1 MNKEPSLLKKGD
13 AVSIISTARKV
24 IKKDIQKS
32 IDVLTSWGLKVVL
45 AKNIFASYYQFS
57 SEDKIRTKSFQEI
70 LDCKKIKAIFCARGG
85 YGTIRI
91 IDKLDFNTFIKYPK
105 WIVGFSDITILHS
118 SLNILKYC
126 SIHSFMPINYDSVSK
141 KNLKIL
147 YTILFKGK
155 NYIQCLSNSFN
166 KIGLVKSE
174 VVGGNLSIL
183 YSLLG
188 SKSDIC
194 TDNKILLI
202 EDLDEYLYHLDRM
215 IISLKRAGKFN
226 NLKALIVGSMTKIHD
241 NKIKFG
247 MNAKEIIKYHTEEF
261 NYPICFDFP
270 VGHQKNNKPLVLGK
284 KSKLDISSNTV
295 SLVQ

>member
-57 SEDKIRTKSFQEI
+57 GEDEIRKKSFQEI

>member
-1 MNKEPSLLKKGD
+1 
-13 AVSIISTARKV
+13 
-24 IKKDIQKS
+24 
-32 IDVLTSWGLKVVL
+32 
-45 AKNIFASYYQFS
+45 
-57 SEDKIRTKSFQEI
+57 
-70 LDCKKIKAIFCARGG
+70 
-85 YGTIRI
+85 
-91 IDKLDFNTFIKYPK
+91 
-105 WIVGFSDITILHS
+105 
-118 SLNILKYC
+118 
-126 SIHSFMPINYDSVSK
+126 MPINYDTVSK

-284 KSKLDISSNTV
+284 KSKLDITSNTV
-295 SLVQ
+295 SLEQ

>member
-13 AVSIISTARKV
+13 TVSIISTARKV

-32 IDVLTSWGLKVVL
+32 IDILTSWGLKVVL
-45 AKNIFASYYQFS
+45 AKNIYKSYHQFS
-57 SEDKIRTKSFQEI
+57 GDDIIRKDSLQEL
-70 LDCKKIKAIFCARGG
+70 LDSKEIKAIFCARGG

-91 IDKLDFNTFIKYPK
+91 IDKLDFNTFTKYPK

-141 KNLKIL
+141 KNLKSL

-155 NYIQCLSNSFN
+155 NYIQCLSNSLN
-166 KIGLVKSE
+166 KTGLVKSE
-174 VVGGNLSIL
+174 LVGGNLSIL

-194 TDNKILLI
+194 TNNKILLI

-215 IISLKRAGKFN
+215 IISLKRAGKFD
-226 NLKALIVGSMTKIHD
+226 NLNALIVGSMTKIHD
-241 NKIKFG
+241 NKVKFG

-261 NYPICFDFP
+261 NFPMCFDFP

-284 KSKLDISSNTV
+284 KSQLDVTSKIV

>member
-13 AVSIISTARKV
+13 TVSIISTARKV

-57 SEDKIRTKSFQEI
+57 GEDETRKKSFQEI

-284 KSKLDISSNTV
+284 KSKLDISLNTV

>member
-13 AVSIISTARKV
+13 VVSIISTARKV

-57 SEDKIRTKSFQEI
+57 GEDEIRKKSFQEI

-194 TDNKILLI
+194 TENKILLI

>member
-57 SEDKIRTKSFQEI
+57 GEDEIRKKSFQEI

-247 MNAKEIIKYHTEEF
+247 MNAKEIIKHHTEEF

>member
-13 AVSIISTARKV
+13 TVSIISTARKV

-57 SEDKIRTKSFQEI
+57 GEDEIRKKSFQEI

-141 KNLKIL
+141 KNLKSL
-147 YTILFKGK
+147 HTILFKGK
-155 NYIQCLSNSFN
+155 NYIQCLSNSLN

>member
-24 IKKDIQKS
+24 IKEDIQKS
-32 IDVLTSWGLKVVL
+32 IDVLASWGLKVVL
-45 AKNIFASYYQFS
+45 AKNIYKSHHQFS
-57 SEDKIRTKSFQEI
+57 GDDITRKDSLQEL
-70 LDCKKIKAIFCARGG
+70 LDSREIKAIFCARGG

-91 IDKLDFNTFIKYPK
+91 IDKLDFKSFIKYPK
-105 WIVGFSDITILHS
+105 WIIGFSDITILHS

-126 SIHSFMPINYDSVSK
+126 SVHSFMPINYESISK
-141 KNLKIL
+141 NNLKNL
-147 YTILFKGK
+147 YNILFRGK
-155 NYIQCLSNSFN
+155 NKIECSPNYLN
-166 KIGLVKSE
+166 KTGTVKSD

-188 SKSDIC
+188 SKSDLI

-202 EDLDEYLYHLDRM
+202 EDLDEYLYHIDRM

-226 NLKALIVGSMTKIHD
+226 NIKAMLVGSMTKMHD

-247 MNAKEIIKYHTEEF
+247 MNAKEIIKSHTSDF
-261 NYPICFDFP
+261 NFPICFNFP
-270 VGHQKNNKPLVLGK
+270 VGHQNNNKPIILGK
-284 KSKLDISSNTV
+284 VSKLEINSNFV
-295 SLVQ
+295 SLIQ

>member
-13 AVSIISTARKV
+13 TVSIISTARKV

-57 SEDKIRTKSFQEI
+57 GEDEIRKKSFQEI

-247 MNAKEIIKYHTEEF
+247 MNAKEIIKHHTEEF

>member
-13 AVSIISTARKV
+13 TVSIISTARKV

-57 SEDKIRTKSFQEI
+57 GEDETRKKSFQEI

>member
-13 AVSIISTARKV
+13 VVSIISTARKV

-45 AKNIFASYYQFS
+45 AKNIFVSHYQFS
-57 SEDKIRTKSFQEI
+57 GEDEIRKKSFQEI
-70 LDCKKIKAIFCARGG
+70 LDSKKIKAIFCARGG

-141 KNLKIL
+141 KNLKSL

-155 NYIQCLSNSFN
+155 NYIQCFSNSFN

-194 TDNKILLI
+194 TNNKILLI

-226 NLKALIVGSMTKIHD
+226 NLNALIVGSMTKIHD

-247 MNAKEIIKYHTEEF
+247 MNANEIIKYHTEEF